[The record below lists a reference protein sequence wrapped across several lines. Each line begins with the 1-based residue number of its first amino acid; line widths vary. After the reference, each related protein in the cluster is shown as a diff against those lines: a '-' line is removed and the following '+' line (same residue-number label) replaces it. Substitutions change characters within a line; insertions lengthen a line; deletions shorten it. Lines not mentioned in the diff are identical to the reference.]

1 DDRLALFNRHKQER
15 GLTTDEDAEMTAIGY
30 VSWLVQSCLHTVEM
44 RYYFDDDRAD
54 LSPGVYSVLQEIELC
69 RASGREHLYLGLF
82 VQDCRH
88 LSYKAD
94 YAPHER

>member
-1 DDRLALFNRHKQER
+1 
-15 GLTTDEDAEMTAIGY
+15 
-30 VSWLVQSCLHTVEM
+30 M
-44 RYYFDDDRAD
+44 RYYYDDELVGVGVVDLGLTAASSVYFYFDPERAD

-94 YAPHER
+94 YAPHERLIHGEWRRIS